1 MISFDTR
8 AEEEEEWVGELKNE
22 GKVAEQDEGEQKREE
37 EVGHENVDTSEN
49 SSEAGVYINSTAD
62 HVEIRATRKVEVEK
76 PIEN

>member
-1 MISFDTR
+1 MISFGTR
-8 AEEEEEWVGELKNE
+8 AKEEEWVGELKNE

-49 SSEAGVYINSTAD
+49 SSEAGVYINSTAGD
-62 HVEIRATRKVEVEK
+62 AEIRATRKVEVEK